1 MNGYQLTRKWFDFA
15 FDNKEAKSHHT
26 ALYCWCV
33 ELNNRL
39 GWKQEFGLPT
49 IATMEGLSIGNKN
62 TFLDA
67 LKDLVKWKFIE
78 VIQESKNQNSSR
90 IIRLCHS
97 ENATALYTA
106 LDSAIIQQCNSTDA
120 DTVPIVKQLNQETI
134 KPLNIK
140 KAKSEFI
147 APTFEEVKSFFLE
160 HKESLDLLD
169 KCFYYYSDANWTN
182 RDGKKVK
189 DWKRTIKTNW
199 FGKNKKEASTFIP
212 AESRPIRVHESY
224 QTNL

>member
-1 MNGYQLTRKWFDFA
+1 MNGYQLTRQWFSFR
-15 FDNKEAKSHHT
+15 FENSHKVSAAHT
-26 ALYCWCV
+26 EFYFYLLDRW
-33 ELNNRL
+33 NR
-39 GWKQEFGLPT
+39 FGQKDVFSCPRIL
-49 IATMEGLSIGNKN
+49 TMEVLGIGSQNTYKRIYQDLIAFGFLEEVSKACNRYKESSYVRLSKTDILPDSLSDSLPDNLSDILPDTIIEYKNIGTKE
-62 TFLDA
+62 L
-67 LKDLVKWKFIE
+67 
-78 VIQESKNQNSSR
+78 
-90 IIRLCHS
+90 
-97 ENATALYTA
+97 
-106 LDSAIIQQCNSTDA
+106 
-120 DTVPIVKQLNQETI
+120 
-134 KPLNIK
+134 K

-147 APTFEEVKSFFLE
+147 APTFDQVKAFFIE